1 MNDNESPDG
10 MRIIYDLLVKAA
22 EYPGESSHNL
32 ANVFSW
38 GHKIKA
44 LHELMSSYFDEDYVK
59 EYRVARDQMLEVSK
73 MYPSE
78 RYVSESYDLL
88 FSWLGSISRL
98 YGRLGLL
105 IPMNYTYTEGGEEG
119 I

>member
-1 MNDNESPDG
+1 MKDSESPDG

-38 GHKIKA
+38 GQKIKA
-44 LHELMSSYFDEDYVK
+44 LHELLSLYFDE
-59 EYRVARDQMLEVSK
+59 EYTREYKIARDRLLEVSK

-88 FSWLGSISRL
+88 FAWFGSISRL